1 MVKSQKVQAKV
12 EKKERMGQ
20 KWGMHNGLPTN
31 RKETVGGI
39 VNSEAGRQS

>member
-20 KWGMHNGLPTN
+20 KWGCTKAYLLIE
-31 RKETVGGI
+31 KKQLEE
-39 VNSEAGRQS
+39 S